1 VRYPQL
7 IEDSHVIISV
17 PVMLMGIRCT
27 EPHTGFLKPIGEMR
41 IAWTI
46 HHLLPCRILA
56 WVGQTFGSSY
66 NEWTV

>member
-1 VRYPQL
+1 MRYPQL

-41 IAWTI
+41 IA
-46 HHLLPCRILA
+46 
-56 WVGQTFGSSY
+56 
-66 NEWTV
+66 